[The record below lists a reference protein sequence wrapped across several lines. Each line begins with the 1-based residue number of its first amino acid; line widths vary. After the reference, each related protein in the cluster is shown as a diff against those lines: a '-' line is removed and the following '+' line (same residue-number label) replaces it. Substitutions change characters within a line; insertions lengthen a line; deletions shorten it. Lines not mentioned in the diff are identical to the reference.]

1 MVVVVRGRNAK
12 RNAKWPV
19 GRTLVASPSSG
30 HWLHWP
36 CALYPKS
43 IVIYL
48 CEARAHF
55 PTSVSPTKAKS
66 TSNVIADHF
75 NSVR

>member
-1 MVVVVRGRNAK
+1 MRKEMRSGQWDEPWLLRQA
-12 RNAKWPV
+12 
-19 GRTLVASPSSG
+19 VAAR
-30 HWLHWP
+30 WLHWP

-66 TSNVIADHF
+66 TSSVIADHF